1 LHTAKPIIKYSHA
14 INGNLGKFSPRK
26 RHPRQSRETVQNA
39 TTDLK
44 TRGIYSIQLLER
56 PTSRSRSWDRSFVQ
70 TRANKCECENLPR
83 NLRENPKLNLAGQRK
98 NVEGGE
104 IQMFICVSKCANFS
118 YFQYL

>member
-26 RHPRQSRETVQNA
+26 RCPRQSRENVQNA
-39 TTDLK
+39 TTDFK

-83 NLRENPKLNLAGQRK
+83 NLRENPKLNLAGQREKLEGK
-98 NVEGGE
+98 NSNVYLRIE
-104 IQMFICVSKCANFS
+104 MCKFFPFS
-118 YFQYL
+118 VP